1 MTTIAS
7 YIDNF
12 LGSENLPDNHGLV
25 LENEAW
31 TTSLVIKKDLVSR
44 GEVEDDLDDETMLIV
59 IGGLLLKLTED
70 LAIAEAKQILEVFRS
85 HGARFSCVDNSLY
98 GFTVRF
104 TTPSMTGRF
113 RLGPSVVM
121 VQ

>member
-44 GEVEDDLDDETMLIV
+44 GEVEDDLDRV
-59 IGGLLLKLTED
+59 
-70 LAIAEAKQILEVFRS
+70 
-85 HGARFSCVDNSLY
+85 
-98 GFTVRF
+98 
-104 TTPSMTGRF
+104 
-113 RLGPSVVM
+113 
-121 VQ
+121 